1 MPEPE
6 ALNDEIL
13 RDPYEVL
20 GVDRTATAQEIKS
33 AYRKLAL
40 AHHPDKNQGETAEVA
55 AEKFKEIATAYSILE
70 DPEKRRRYDAGGFGS
85 LQKSDLE
92 MEVDLSNLGAFS
104 TAMAAM
110 FSKLGVPIKTAVPP
124 MVLEAAYTGNFDAAP
139 LRFGEAISNRVE
151 KAGCQYYVLDLTQR
165 HIDQG
170 FVIGAHSLAGSKFKL
185 LMFEATEEGQWELL
199 LQEDSIRVR
208 KNTQIAGLYF
218 LQCETYHIGPRPS
231 PLDTADYPENILFKR
246 LESMQP
252 REKPLT
258 LRPGK
263 LLLAVYGDNWFNRV
277 RYTIEAVLP
286 PPTAAGGTQATAAT
300 EGVDHRG
307 SASSSGALAASIERV
322 TSIEAQLLRRREE
335 LRVFERDYRQA
346 QTVYLEAVEKFGKM
360 KDDVEGLLSE
370 RDEAYLELLA
380 VPDATGSS
388 AAATTEDGGHLAA
401 GSTATA
407 DKPIGRRLFDGIF
420 GSRRQ

>member
-1 MPEPE
+1 MQDSE

-20 GVDRTATAQEIKS
+20 GVNRTATAQEIKS

-40 AHHPDKNQGETAEVA
+40 AYHPDKNQGETAEVA

-92 MEVDLSNLGAFS
+92 VEVDLSSLGAFS

-218 LQCETYHIGPRPS
+218 LQCDTYHIGPRPS

-286 PPTAAGGTQATAAT
+286 PPPTAGGAQAATAAA
-300 EGVDHRG
+300 EGADRG
-307 SASSSGALAASIERV
+307 GSTSSSGALAASIERV
-322 TSIEAQLLRRREE
+322 TSVEAQLLRRREE
-335 LRVFERDYRQA
+335 LCAFEREYRQA

-360 KDDVEGLLSE
+360 KDEVEGLLSD

-380 VPDATGSS
+380 VPDAAGSS
-388 AAATTEDGGHLAA
+388 TAATTEDGGHLAA
-401 GSTATA
+401 GSTAAA
-407 DKPIGRRLFDGIF
+407 DKPISRRLFDGIF
-420 GSRRQ
+420 GQRR

>member
-1 MPEPE
+1 MPDPEP
-6 ALNDEIL
+6 LNDELL

-20 GVDRTATAQEIKS
+20 GVSRTATEQEIKT

-40 AHHPDKNQGETAEVA
+40 AHHPDKNQGETAESA
-55 AEKFKEIATAYSILE
+55 AEKFKEIATAHSILG

-92 MEVDLSNLGAFS
+92 MEVDLSSLGTFS

-124 MVLEAAYTGNFDAAP
+124 MVLEAAYTGNFEAAP

-151 KAGCQYYVLDLTQR
+151 KAGCQYYTLDLTQR

-170 FVIGAHSLAGSKFKL
+170 FVIGAHSVAGSKFKL
-185 LMFEATEEGQWELL
+185 LMFEATEEGQWEML
-199 LQEDSIRVR
+199 LQEDSIKVR

-231 PLDTADYPENILFKR
+231 ALDTADYPENMLFKR

-252 REKPLT
+252 REKPLQ
-258 LRPGK
+258 LRAGK

-286 PPTAAGGTQATAAT
+286 APAAASKAADISGRAREGTS
-300 EGVDHRG
+300 
-307 SASSSGALAASIERV
+307 SAGALGVSIEKVTRV
-322 TSIEAQLLRRREE
+322 EGELLTRREA
-335 LRVFERDYRQA
+335 LRGFEREYRQTQMA
-346 QTVYLEAVEKFGKM
+346 YLEAVERFGKM
-360 KDDVEGLLSE
+360 KDEVEGLLSE

-380 VPDATGSS
+380 VPDTAGTAGTGP
-388 AAATTEDGGHLAA
+388 AAEDGGHLAA
-401 GSTATA
+401 GSSAEA
-407 DKPIGRRLFDGIF
+407 DKPF
-420 GSRRQ
+420 SRRILEGIWGPRRQ